1 MSLNEEVELLRNI
14 PMFANIEPSK
24 LKLLAFTS
32 ERMAFKDGD
41 VLFRQGEQGDSAYVI
56 IGGEADVIVDTP
68 KGPLTVAKLKR
79 NDIVG
84 EIAILCDVPRTAT
97 VKAATN
103 AQQWYVTISRGR
115 RGIRIFTP
123 DKEQLR
129 ENVMRSGHR
138 PLAMELVAGFIPRRG
153 VRLWD
158 RLHGHL
164 LRFGPRAADTFC
176 RLKLARRRHLKATQK
191 HEHKNTRMLVER
203 PERSRRQN
211 RTVG

>member
-1 MSLNEEVELLRNI
+1 LSLNEEVELLRNI

-41 VLFRQGEQGDSAYVI
+41 ILFRQGEQGDSAYVI

-97 VKAATN
+97 VKAASKLE
-103 AQQWYVTISRGR
+103 AMVIAKDLFFRLIMEFPQMAVEIM
-115 RGIRIFTP
+115 
-123 DKEQLR
+123 R
-129 ENVMRSGHR
+129 E
-138 PLAMELVAGFIPRRG
+138 
-153 VRLWD
+153 
-158 RLHGHL
+158 
-164 LRFGPRAADTFC
+164 
-176 RLKLARRRHLKATQK
+176 LARRLDAT
-191 HEHKNTRMLVER
+191 N
-203 PERSRRQN
+203 RRL
-211 RTVG
+211 TAKSA